1 MGWMKVLCDTYDR
14 NSNLVADYTSEF
26 PLCPV
31 AHKDDTAQIEITIDG
46 EGNFSKAIS
55 VTDKNDSYFFI
66 PASEDSAG
74 RSGATKA
81 PHSLYDNL
89 TYVAGDYERFVGTEK
104 EAISSRER
112 FCEYSKMLKEWNE
125 SEYSHPHINAI
136 YSYIDKKCMIRNLI
150 DAGVVT
156 LDEKGKLSNDKIA
169 GKPYEKC
176 IVRFKVQDGIEPDK
190 CWQDKKLIRLYQ
202 EYYTKMKTKRECE
215 DICFITGKKCLVSRN
230 HPRGIIPSDFGA
242 KLISAN
248 DDRDFTFLGRFSKG
262 EEAYAVGFEA
272 TQKAHNALRWL
283 AKMQG
288 YTVGTTDKR
297 TYICWNPDGKR
308 VPEPDSLFD
317 YGEEEADENLPK
329 SFQKYRDKLR
339 NLINGYADSFEESD
353 NVTIMALEAATKGRL
368 SIVYYNELNAK
379 DFLNRVR
386 EWNEGCCWSFTF
398 YDTQKKPRQAVNTPS
413 IKRIVNYAFGVEQDK
428 NVKVSDKLMIMQY
441 QRLFHC
447 IVDKQRIPRDFVEAI
462 FQRANHFIA
471 YSRGNRDRLLS
482 TACALISKYYRDYYG
497 GEIKMELDRNL
508 DDRSYLYGRLLA
520 VYEQVERRTYDYEEN
535 REPNAI
541 RYQTAFSQH
550 PATVRK
556 VIEEQLLPYFDRLKV
571 KDRLFYRKEIEEIS
585 NMFRAE
591 DMKNINKQLDYLYLI
606 GYWAE
611 RAALRKGKNEP
622 KEENIDKE
630 EEN

>member
-14 NSNLVADYTSEF
+14 NSNLIANYTSDF
-26 PLCPV
+26 PMCPV
-31 AHKDDTAQIEITIDG
+31 AHMDATAQIEITIDG
-46 EGNFSKAIS
+46 DGNFLKAVSI
-55 VTDKNDSYFFI
+55 TDKRTSEFFI
-66 PASEDSAG
+66 PVSEESAG
-74 RSGATKA
+74 RASGIA
-81 PHSLYDNL
+81 PHALYDNL
-89 TYVAGDYERFVGTEK
+89 TYVAGDYWKYSNTEK
-104 EAISSRER
+104 ETASSRER
-112 FCEYSKMLKEWNE
+112 FCKYSRLLKEWTE

-136 YSYIDKKCMIRNLI
+136 YMYIDKKCMIRNLI
-150 DAGVVT
+150 DSGVIS
-156 LDEKGKLSNDKIA
+156 LDSKGKFSKEKIA

-176 IVRFKVQDGIEPDK
+176 IVRFIVRDGIEPGK
-190 CWQDKKLIRLYQ
+190 CWTDMAIIRLYQ
-202 EYYTKMKTKRECE
+202 EYYEKKKAEKENE
-215 DICFITGKKCLVSRN
+215 DICYITGEKGFISCN
-230 HPRGIIPSDFGA
+230 HPKGIIPASYGA

-248 DDRDFTFLGRFSKG
+248 DTSDFTFRGRFLKG

-288 YTVGTTDKR
+288 YTIGTTDKR
-297 TYICWNPDGKR
+297 TYLCWNPDGKKA
-308 VPEPDSLFD
+308 PEPDSLFD
-317 YGEEEADENLPK
+317 YGEDEADENLPK

-339 NLINGYADSFEESD
+339 SLINGYADYFEESD
-353 NVTIMALEAATKGRL
+353 SVTIMALEAATTGRL

-386 EWNEGCCWSFTF
+386 EWNEGCCWFFTF
-398 YDTQKKPRQAVNTPS
+398 FNSQKKPRQAVNTPS

-428 NVKVSDKLMIMQY
+428 NVKISDKLMITQY

-447 IVDKQRIPRDFVEAI
+447 IVDKHRIPRDFVESI
-462 FQRANHFIA
+462 FQKANHFIT
-471 YSRGNRDRLLS
+471 YSRGHRDRLLS
-482 TACALISKYYRDYYG
+482 TACALISKYYRDYHG
-497 GEIKMELDRNL
+497 GEIKMELDRNS

-541 RYQTAFSQH
+541 RYQAAFSQH
-550 PATVRK
+550 PATMRK

-571 KDRLFYRKEIEEIS
+571 KDRLFYKKEIEEIS
-585 NMFRAE
+585 NMFRTE
-591 DMKNINKQLDYLYLI
+591 DMKIINKQLDYLYLI
-606 GYWAE
+606 GYWTE

>member
-1 MGWMKVLCDTYDR
+1 MGWMKVLCDTYDK
-14 NSNLVADYTSEF
+14 NSNLVADYISEF

-31 AHKDDTAQIEITIDG
+31 AHIEATAQIEITIDG
-46 EGNFSKAIS
+46 DGNFRRAVSVDDKANS
-55 VTDKNDSYFFI
+55 EFFI
-66 PASEDSAG
+66 PVTEESAG
-74 RSGATKA
+74 RSSGIA
-81 PHSLYDNL
+81 PHALYDNL
-89 TYVAGDYERFVGTEK
+89 TYVAGDYEQFTSTEK
-104 EAISSRER
+104 EASTSRDR
-112 FCEYSKMLKEWNE
+112 FREYSKLIKEWAA
-125 SEYSHPHINAI
+125 SEYSHPHIKAI
-136 YSYIDKKCMIRNLI
+136 YRYIDKKCMVRDLI

-156 LDEKGKLSNDKIA
+156 LEEKGKLSKDKIA

-176 IVRFKVQDGIEPDK
+176 VVRFIVQDGIEPDK
-190 CWQDKKLIRLYQ
+190 CWHDKELIRLYQ
-202 EYYTKMKTKRECE
+202 EYYFKMKLEKDSE
-215 DICFITGKKCLVSRN
+215 DICYLTGEKCIISNN
-230 HPRGIIPSDFGA
+230 HPKGIIPASYGA

-248 DDRDFTFLGRFSKG
+248 DTADFTFRGRFSKG

-339 NLINGYADSFEESD
+339 SLINGYADYFEESD
-353 NVTIMALEAATKGRL
+353 NVTIMALEAATTGRL

-386 EWNEGCCWSFTF
+386 EWNEGCCWSFPF

-482 TACALISKYYRDYYG
+482 TACALISKYYRDYHG

-591 DMKNINKQLDYLYLI
+591 DMKNINKQLDYLYLV